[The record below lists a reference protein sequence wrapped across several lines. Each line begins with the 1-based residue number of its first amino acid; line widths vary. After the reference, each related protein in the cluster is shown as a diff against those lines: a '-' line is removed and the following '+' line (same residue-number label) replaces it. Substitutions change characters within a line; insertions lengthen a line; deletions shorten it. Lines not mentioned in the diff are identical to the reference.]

1 MFDARAFNGCGKL
14 QGFFKS
20 AVGNFHLLIRHSDG
34 GAHFIAS
41 RPGNVKLIALNINFE
56 FLSRDTGKFDFNQPA
71 VRAFD
76 KHPPTDTKVWTK
88 ALYLSLKPKNESN
101 D

>member
-1 MFDARAFNGCGKL
+1 MFDARAFNGCGEL
-14 QGFFKS
+14 QCFFKS

-56 FLSRDTGKFDFNQPA
+56 FLSRDTGKFDFDQPA

-76 KHPPTDTKVWTK
+76 KRPLTDTKVCLK
-88 ALYLSLKPKNESN
+88 ALYLLLEAKK
-101 D
+101 